1 MILLL
6 SLRNVWKRHENLLD
20 FGCTI
25 GYRNRRLPL
34 SWSREAGKGDNVEL
48 LYASCRGRGQGAFF
62 YAKEVLTGEGKGS
75 DHGCR
80 SDSPGVDADSP
91 RNY

>member
-48 LYASCRGRGQGAFF
+48 LYASCRAPRAGSIFLCKGGADG
-62 YAKEVLTGEGKGS
+62 L
-75 DHGCR
+75 R
-80 SDSPGVDADSP
+80 
-91 RNY
+91 